1 MKKLSKLKQRIL
13 SMLAAVMLIASCLGM
28 NVFAAGTS
36 SITINA
42 PSGTNL
48 GTMQINAYQ
57 ILTDTDTV
65 TGNFKDFFATAEY
78 QYFTTFQ
85 RNPAYLYYDTS
96 YNRMN
101 VTNVAGIAD
110 PQYMIDFPADSDD
123 LDMAY
128 FAADLLS
135 RIDSTDD
142 IMKISNWM
150 AIYAQNSSLTD
161 GTGGVVKKVTA
172 NNQDSLTISGLDNGY
187 YLIDASNIP
196 SNIAMSSNILNLAS
210 DSPLT
215 LDLKA
220 VSIPLDKTVGNP
232 SQSGWSYADDAT
244 AKVGDTL
251 KYQLTTKTPDFSNY
265 DMDAVPAPYYKITD
279 SIEKQDINRATL
291 KVTFNGII
299 IYADAPGL
307 GEYDLQDIAD
317 VYVGADSRDFTID
330 FDVEQLERLGLS
342 KADVVVSYD
351 AVLAED
357 ALTINNNTGT
367 VEFTNDFDS
376 DSNGSQSDTTKVY
389 TYGIDFTKSF
399 SDNDFTHAE
408 EAEFQLRDSEGNSI
422 YFKGDA
428 GDYTKAKTGGST
440 TLQVSSTDGS
450 LKLFG
455 LDEGTY
461 TLWETKVPE
470 GFARMETVTIVLQ
483 AKTADKSRLDID
495 NCSAKQGNVEITVTD
510 GSTVDEAMIKF
521 EVQNV
526 ETDFDLPTTGDTGVW
541 MFTIGGVII
550 FSLAVIGFIV
560 VRRKKNS

>member
-48 GTMQINAYQ
+48 GTMKINAYQ
-57 ILTDTDTV
+57 ILTDTNSVTNNFTSFFSNAETQYKSMSSVNTVFLSYDSVNHRLDLSTAWKEGAISLILSAPLSDT
-65 TGNFKDFFATAEY
+65 
-78 QYFTTFQ
+78 YFT
-85 RNPAYLYYDTS
+85 
-96 YNRMN
+96 
-101 VTNVAGIAD
+101 
-110 PQYMIDFPADSDD
+110 
-123 LDMAY
+123 
-128 FAADLLS
+128 ADLLS
-135 RIDSTDD
+135 KITDATY
-142 IMKISNWM
+142 ITSLSNWM
-150 AIYAQNSSLTD
+150 TDYVKYKNPTD

-172 NNQDSLTISGLDNGY
+172 NNESSLTISGLDNGY
-187 YLIDASNIP
+187 YLIDASDIP
-196 SNIAMSSNILNLAS
+196 SNIAMRSNILNLAS

-279 SIEKQDINRATL
+279 SIEKQDINQATL
-291 KVTFNGII
+291 KVTFNGNK
-299 IYADAPGL
+299 IYAYAPGL
-307 GEYDLQDIAD
+307 GEYDLQNIAE
-317 VYVGADSRDFTID
+317 VTVGADSRDFTID
-330 FDVEQLERLGLS
+330 FDVEKLETLGFS
-342 KADVVVSYD
+342 EADVVVSYD

-357 ALTINNNTGT
+357 ALTINNNTGK

-376 DSNGSQSDTTKVY
+376 DSDGKQEDKTKVY
-389 TYGIDFTKSF
+389 TYGIEVIKKF
-399 SDNDFTHAE
+399 SDNDFSHAA
-408 EAEFQLRDSEGNSI
+408 EAEFKLYDSSNQEI
-422 YFKGDA
+422 LFKGTA
-428 GDYTKAKTGGST
+428 GDYTKAKTDGNA
-440 TLQVSSTDGS
+440 TLKANSADGS
-450 LKLFG
+450 LNLFG

-461 TLWETKVPE
+461 TLKETKVPD
-470 GFARMETVTIVLQ
+470 GFAKMVDVTIVLK
-483 AKTADKSRLDID
+483 ANTSDKSELDIN
-495 NCSAKQGNVEITVTD
+495 NCSAKQGSAVISISKGATANKAT
-510 GSTVDEAMIKF
+510 IKF
-521 EVQNV
+521 DVLNQK
-526 ETDFDLPTTGDTGVW
+526 TDFELPTTGDAGVW
-541 MFTIGGVII
+541 MFTIGGVVI